1 MKYYPQDK
9 AEEIINQ
16 ILSKLEVKKLNSN
29 LTTNEEKWDEIKK
42 LERGDQYF
50 VVNYSKLSE
59 KCQKTYEDI
68 ISKKLKIEDCLYD
81 NTILFDVFCCW
92 TYFCYNK
99 KFTKLTDLKG
109 DELKQFIFKLLLNEV
124 DLEDLKN
131 VVLTSNILNIDA
143 ILDSGKSDYNDLVKG
158 YEFVYEMINLIDEI
172 KDLSSHDIYYD
183 LIKNSNGNMSLEDL
197 KEKFNSFDEKFFE
210 NILKN
215 RINNT
220 LLEVLFRV
228 RLIKIDSPR
237 WFMEL
242 PVVKEYYEK
251 RPQNTNIKIEK
262 DGMFTY
268 QLSENGLLLIDEL
281 LKNNLINL
289 EKIEV
294 LREEGLILDKE
305 YEEFL
310 INVKILRK
318 IEANKLLD
326 TSSKNI

>member
-1 MKYYPQDK
+1 MENTYL
-9 AEEIINQ
+9 IN
-16 ILSKLEVKKLNSN
+16 SKLYVKPKPAS
-29 LTTNEEKWDEIKK
+29 
-42 LERGDQYF
+42 
-50 VVNYSKLSE
+50 
-59 KCQKTYEDI
+59 
-68 ISKKLKIEDCLYD
+68 
-81 NTILFDVFCCW
+81 
-92 TYFCYNK
+92 
-99 KFTKLTDLKG
+99 
-109 DELKQFIFKLLLNEV
+109 FIFRILLN
-124 DLEDLKN
+124 
-131 VVLTSNILNIDA
+131 I
-143 ILDSGKSDYNDLVKG
+143 
-158 YEFVYEMINLIDEI
+158 F
-172 KDLSSHDIYYD
+172 
-183 LIKNSNGNMSLEDL
+183 
-197 KEKFNSFDEKFFE
+197 
-210 NILKN
+210 
-215 RINNT
+215 
-220 LLEVLFRV
+220 LEVLFRV

-318 IEANKLLD
+318 IER
-326 TSSKNI
+326 NI

>member
-1 MKYYPQDK
+1 MNHYPQDK
-9 AEEIINQ
+9 TDKYINQ
-16 ILSKLEVKKLNSN
+16 ILSKLEVKKLSPH
-29 LTTNEEKWDEIKK
+29 LTTNEEKWNELKS
-42 LERGDQYF
+42 LERGDRYF
-50 VVNYSKLSE
+50 VVNYPKLSE

-68 ISKKLKIEDCLYD
+68 ISKKLKVEDCLYD
-81 NTILFDVFCCW
+81 NTILFDVFCCL
-92 TYFCYNK
+92 TYFSSNK
-99 KFTKLTDLKG
+99 NFTKMTDLKG
-109 DELKQFIFKLLLNEV
+109 DELKQFVFKLIINGI

-131 VVLTSNILNIDA
+131 VILISNILNIDA
-143 ILDSGKSDYNDLVKG
+143 ILDSGKVDSSELVKS
-158 YEFVYEMINLIDEI
+158 YEFVYEMIKYINTIR
-172 KDLSSHDIYYD
+172 DLSTEDIYYD
-183 LIKNSNGNMSLEDL
+183 LIKNGNENINLEYL
-197 KEKFNSFDEKFFE
+197 KERFNSFDGKFFE
-210 NILKN
+210 NMIKN
-215 RINNT
+215 KINNIF
-220 LLEVLFRV
+220 LEVLFRV

-251 RPQNTNIKIEK
+251 RPKNTNIKIEK

>member
-68 ISKKLKIEDCLYD
+68 ISKKLKVEDCLYD

-242 PVVKEYYEK
+242 PVIKEYYEK
-251 RPQNTNIKIEK
+251 RPKNPEIKIEK

-268 QLSENGLLLIDEL
+268 KVSDEGLQLVDELISGKMISASDIDLLKEDGLLS
-281 LKNNLINL
+281 
-289 EKIEV
+289 
-294 LREEGLILDKE
+294 DKE
-305 YEEFL
+305 YEDYLTAVQVFRTVE
-310 INVKILRK
+310 
-318 IEANKLLD
+318 E
-326 TSSKNI
+326 SSLT